1 MKNICILVLA
11 FLLFAGIPGAFAQ
24 QSGRAKGPQPVIVT
38 KVAVEPFSDS
48 VEALGTLRANESVTL
63 TATVTEPVT
72 AVNFED
78 GQRVEK
84 GEVLV
89 EMMSA
94 QEKAELDAERATA
107 AEARRQMERLA
118 PLVKSGAA
126 SQSLLDQRRR
136 EYETAR
142 AGLEAVQSRISDRI
156 ITAPFSGVVGL
167 RNISV
172 GAVLQPGT
180 KITTLD
186 DDSVMKLDF
195 AVPSIF
201 LSALQPGLEIVATSQ
216 AFKGREFRGQI
227 ASIDSQIDPVTRS
240 VIVRAIL
247 PNDEKVLRP
256 GLLMSVEIMKNP
268 RQAIVIPEEAVVPEA
283 RRNFVYVVETAG
295 DSVTASKRE
304 VTLGARRPGEVEV
317 IEGLAAGNSVVTHGT
332 MNLSDGAAVR
342 IEAVDDGRQPLQELL
357 KDETGDSAPKGG

>member
-1 MKNICILVLA
+1 
-11 FLLFAGIPGAFAQ
+11 
-24 QSGRAKGPQPVIVT
+24 
-38 KVAVEPFSDS
+38 
-48 VEALGTLRANESVTL
+48 
-63 TATVTEPVT
+63 
-72 AVNFED
+72 
-78 GQRVEK
+78 
-84 GEVLV
+84 
-89 EMMSA
+89 
-94 QEKAELDAERATA
+94 
-107 AEARRQMERLA
+107 
-118 PLVKSGAA
+118 
-126 SQSLLDQRRR
+126 
-136 EYETAR
+136 
-142 AGLEAVQSRISDRI
+142 
-156 ITAPFSGVVGL
+156 
-167 RNISV
+167 
-172 GAVLQPGT
+172 
-180 KITTLD
+180 
-186 DDSVMKLDF
+186 MKLDF